1 MLSSPKNTGELPHS
15 AARVGEDP
23 RNVRQEGEIHQRERG
38 MAKAEGLEGGGGGV
52 GSSRDEG
59 VEGVHKGWT
68 GIRKSEMK
76 EVFVHELECRVDT
89 SEIQSSG
96 RRSEEVVAH
105 ESLLRCKVA

>member
-1 MLSSPKNTGELPHS
+1 
-15 AARVGEDP
+15 
-23 RNVRQEGEIHQRERG
+23 
-38 MAKAEGLEGGGGGV
+38 V

-105 ESLLRCKVA
+105 ESLLRCKVVTADGDTIRYAIPKTLNSASIYSILFIHE